1 MSIYE
6 YDAQKHI
13 EMEREDSY
21 KDGYQAGKDD
31 SYRQII
37 RTMLSNGRTIS
48 QISMDLEMDE
58 NRVIELAEKKG
69 ISLGEI

>member
-21 KDGYQAGKDD
+21 RDGYQAGKDD
-31 SYRQII
+31 GYRQII
-37 RTMLSNGRTIS
+37 RTMLSNGRTVA
-48 QISMDLEMDE
+48 QISAELEIEED
-58 NRVIELAEKKG
+58 RVIELAGKSED
-69 ISLGEI
+69 